1 MKPLMI
7 VTAPVA
13 TRSGYGS
20 HSRDLVRSLIEMDR
34 FDIRINSMKWG
45 NCPMNALND
54 RDPNDKVIL
63 DRILTSPNVERQ
75 PEVHIQISVPN
86 EFTPLAKYNIGITA
100 GIETTIATPEWV
112 QGMNKMD
119 LNIVPSKFA
128 KETFER
134 TVYEQIDENTQQKA
148 GELRVTKPIEVLFEG
163 VDTNIYKHLKEIKS
177 EDLKAEFDKISEK
190 VVFLY
195 TGHWLQGNLGNDRK
209 DTGMLIKTFL
219 ETFKNYQKPP
229 ALLLK
234 TSGANFSIIDR
245 NDVADKIVSIKNSV
259 KGKLPPVYFLHGD
272 LTDEEMNEMYNHPK
286 VRAHVT
292 FTHGEGFGRPLLE
305 ATLSEK
311 PVVAPNWSGHIDFLS
326 KANSILLPGALTS
339 VSPES
344 FPKEMIGENAQWFTI
359 NYQYASQVLKKLY
372 KGVRKENLKAKNLA
386 NFNRSKF
393 SLKAMTKKFGVI
405 LDNYL
410 PKFEEQPQQVNLNLP
425 KLKKVGNNNEPPKLN
440 LPKLKKV

>member
-34 FDIRINSMKWG
+34 FDIKINSMKWG
-45 NCPMNALND
+45 NCPMNALNE

-75 PEVHIQISVPN
+75 PDVHIQISVPN

-119 LNIVPSKFA
+119 MNIVPSNFT

-134 TVYEQIDENTQQKA
+134 TIYEQIDENTKQKA
-148 GELRVTKPIEVLFEG
+148 GELRLTKPVEVLFEG
-163 VDTNIYKHLKEIKS
+163 VDTNVYKKLTKIES
-177 EDLKAEFDKISEK
+177 EDLKAEFEKIPEK
-190 VVFLY
+190 NIFLY

-219 ETFKNYQKPP
+219 ETFKNYSKPP

-245 NDVADKIVSIKNSV
+245 NDIADKIASIKDSV
-259 KGKLPPVYFLHGD
+259 KGKLPNIYFLHGD

-286 VRAHVT
+286 IRAHIT

-305 ATLSEK
+305 ASLSEK
-311 PVVAPNWSGHIDFLS
+311 PVVAPNWSGHIDFLT
-326 KANSILLPGALTS
+326 KTNAILLPGALTD
-339 VSPES
+339 VSTES
-344 FPKEMIGENAQWFTI
+344 FPKEMIGENAKWFTI
-359 NYQYASQVLKKLY
+359 NYQYASQVMKKLY
-372 KGVRKENLKAKNLA
+372 KSNRKEILNAKKLA
-386 NFNRSKF
+386 NYNRGKF
-393 SLKAMTKKFGVI
+393 SLKAMTSQFSKI

-410 PKFEEQPQQVNLNLP
+410 PKFEQQPQQVNLNLP
-425 KLKKVGNNNEPPKLN
+425 KLKKVGENSEPPKLK